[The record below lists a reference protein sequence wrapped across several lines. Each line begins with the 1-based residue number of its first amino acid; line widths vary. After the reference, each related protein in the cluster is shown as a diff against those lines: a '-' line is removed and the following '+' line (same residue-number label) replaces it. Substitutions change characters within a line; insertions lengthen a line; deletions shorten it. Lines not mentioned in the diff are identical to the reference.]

1 MQLDEQ
7 AERQRAFDQQ
17 WKIRWDATN
26 TDAVVAYAIQLEKRA
41 RRLRFDGGQ
50 EMQVEASLA
59 DIGRCVGG
67 AAIRQLESPR
77 RLYPSRLASR
87 HVGRQRRRCLAWGW
101 RLSGC
106 GLIGNVSRREHA
118 GVRRAE
124 RQFRSA
130 NNQMQKEQAEADP
143 AARTSSVGGSQQ
155 LKGINQVRERHI
167 EAQRKYRHLR
177 RRKEAACRNSLRSEL
192 MQCENVRE
200 FFQLIPRQVRCRQ

>member
-17 WKIRWDATN
+17 WKIRWHATN
-26 TDAVVAYAIQLEKRA
+26 TDVVVAYAIQLEKRA

-59 DIGRCVGG
+59 DIGRCVWG
-67 AAIRQLESPR
+67 AAKAVGIAKETIPLPLSIQTRRQAEKEVFSMGVAPQ
-77 RLYPSRLASR
+77 RLWFDRVCEQAR
-87 HVGRQRRRCLAWGW
+87 
-101 RLSGC
+101 
-106 GLIGNVSRREHA
+106 A

-155 LKGINQVRERHI
+155 LKGINQVRERYI
-167 EAQRKYRHLR
+167 EALRKYRYLR

-200 FFQLIPRQVRCRQ
+200 FF